1 MHLEMLVFLSDF
13 LHDLL
18 LLLGKLLHKKL
29 LESFINDLRELG
41 IKLLILLILVR
52 FTLEEAQNSVM
63 FQDFFTTIGFL

>member
-29 LESFINDLRELG
+29 LESFINDLRELR